1 MVFDDITLFLTISKR
16 CLLAT
21 GAWNAVV
28 VSAKL
33 WIFGTPFFDPKASD
47 FEMKFKEIV
56 LKENSFLEDEK
67 IYNMAI
73 K

>member
-1 MVFDDITLFLTISKR
+1 MPSRHWCVKCSCRECEVVNFL
-16 CLLAT
+16 
-21 GAWNAVV
+21 N
-28 VSAKL
+28 
-33 WIFGTPFFDPKASD
+33 PFFDPKASD

-56 LKENSFLEDEK
+56 LKVNSFLEAEK

>member
-1 MVFDDITLFLTISKR
+1 MNF
-16 CLLAT
+16 
-21 GAWNAVV
+21 WN
-28 VSAKL
+28 
-33 WIFGTPFFDPKASD
+33 PFFDPKASD

-56 LKENSFLEDEK
+56 LKVNSFLEDEK